1 MRPLRITK
9 ITTPTDNFRDW
20 VQFYSHVLRPYYQDF
35 IKLFDNNQ
43 SPSFED
49 FLEYCYNNTRCYFN
63 HRKRKYECRIYR
75 DY

>member
-35 IKLFDNNQ
+35 IIKNLQVLKFLQ
-43 SPSFED
+43 SIVITILNVILIIEK
-49 FLEYCYNNTRCYFN
+49 ENTNVEFIKIIRFY
-63 HRKRKYECRIYR
+63 
-75 DY
+75 